1 LAFCDPSSVDPD
13 DLVATDR
20 PSIMRVGEVY
30 NVKYNPNQRWYWIGD
45 QTEDEVSVFVSWD
58 SEDKGGKT
66 SFPQGQDI

>member
-1 LAFCDPSSVDPD
+1 
-13 DLVATDR
+13 
-20 PSIMRVGEVY
+20 MRVGEVY